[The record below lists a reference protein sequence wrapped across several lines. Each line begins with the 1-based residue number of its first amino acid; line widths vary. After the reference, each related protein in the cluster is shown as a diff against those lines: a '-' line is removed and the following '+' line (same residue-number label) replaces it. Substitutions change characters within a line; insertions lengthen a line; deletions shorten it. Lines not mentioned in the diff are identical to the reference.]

1 MTLKYAEAES
11 TGGSWKLPHND
22 VWNIPSKDVGGDV
35 HLETTY
41 SDGPFHTITKL
52 SGLVISCEFYDRCP
66 TRSRKHR
73 VYGHRSLTNLRESGY
88 QMEGQVSLGGKK
100 YSAFTSSQ
108 LFEREDGSLV
118 DVGVIFVRMSDPVN
132 KKE

>member
-1 MTLKYAEAES
+1 MIPKHYTPAVGERFKLKNWEA
-11 TGGSWKLPHND
+11 
-22 VWNIPSKDVGGDV
+22 
-35 HLETTY
+35 
-41 SDGPFHTITKL
+41 
-52 SGLVISCEFYDRCP
+52 YD
-66 TRSRKHR
+66 KIG
-73 VYGHRSLTNLRESGY
+73 VN